1 MKKFKVCLSALLSI
15 LIVSS
20 CSSGNPTTPNRG
32 TLTNLSKNPATNTE
46 AELKKINLSG
56 RVIDSVTRKPVEGAN
71 ILLYVISNDEILKK
85 VKEGLKSLPTEMSS
99 PLPSASSLAPNPTD
113 PLNPSINPNPEKTP
127 NLIPD
132 ANTIISPSPTTSSSP
147 NTLEEN
153 EESVVATPQ
162 PTLVPTAKPTSISPV
177 DLLNKP
183 KDIATPPK
191 PAMSASPAPTSTET
205 TDDETL
211 DEEIKNLSEELLSS
225 ALTTLKLND
234 IQEFEGKTG
243 NDGKFW
249 ISKVP
254 DTSVIITVNAPNY
267 KSASIFNLDTNK
279 VEDILIDPIE
289 VKKDLL
295 PVYGNVY
302 SAVNTAI
309 NNATVSASYPIGET
323 FSIPVNSDSEGKFKI
338 EDIKEGDRT
347 FLATVK
353 EPSGKITS
361 MGFIDY
367 DIKKGGKY
375 TAPLKTEPK
384 KPDASL
390 ATDKSVPNIK
400 VKSVTEYIT
409 VKGKIP
415 EPENNILKTINVYM
429 TFKKKGL
436 PKEEVFVTDIPIEAK
451 SENFEIT
458 LPKLDTGYSYHL
470 EFVAVNKKGAYI
482 YHHQNN
488 VKASNKEMKISFISG
503 ISSGKVD
510 FIEKEGEKLPIFSWT
525 PVTAANYY
533 RVSIDKMDKNNNLV
547 TVWEGLTPFNTAVYP
562 VTTGTGKLSS
572 TNKYF
577 WNVVA
582 IKEGSVTTERLNY
595 GKLSADTWT
604 DLASSSNMEFSL
616 ENNKEDEVEE
626 IESKK

>member
-1 MKKFKVCLSALLSI
+1 MKKYKVCLSALLSI

-32 TLTNLSKNPATNTE
+32 TLTNLSKSPTTNAE

-85 VKEGLKSLPTEMSS
+85 VKEGLKALPTESASPS
-99 PLPSASSLAPNPTD
+99 PLVSGSPITPADS
-113 PLNPSINPNPEKTP
+113 LNPSTNPNPEKTP
-127 NLIPD
+127 NLVPD
-132 ANTIISPSPTTSSSP
+132 ANTIISPSPSATTNP
-147 NTLEEN
+147 TPEEN
-153 EESVVATPQ
+153 EEIVTPTAS
-162 PTLVPTAKPTSISPV
+162 PTLMPTSKPTSISPV

-183 KDIATPPK
+183 KDIAIPPK
-191 PAMSASPAPTSTET
+191 PAMSASPEPVISATPDT
-205 TDDETL
+205 TAV
-211 DEEIKNLSEELLSS
+211 DEEVKNLSEDLLSS

-249 ISKVP
+249 INKVP

-267 KSASIFNLDTNK
+267 KSSSIFNLDTNK

-289 VKKDLL
+289 VKKTLL

-302 SAVNTAI
+302 SAVNTLI

-323 FSIPVNSDSEGKFKI
+323 FSIPVSSDAEGRYKI

-367 DIKKGGKY
+367 DIKKGEKY
-375 TAPLKTEPK
+375 TLPPKAEPR
-384 KPDASL
+384 KPDTL

-409 VKGKIP
+409 LKGKIP
-415 EPENNILKTINVYM
+415 KPEINTLKTINVYM

-436 PKEEVFVTDIPIEAK
+436 PKEEVFVTDIQIEPKA
-451 SENFEIT
+451 ENFEIS
-458 LPKLDTGYSYHL
+458 LPKLDTGYAYHL
-470 EFVAVNKKGAYI
+470 EFVAVDKKGAYI
-482 YHHQNN
+482 YHHENN
-488 VKASNKEMKISFISG
+488 IKASNKEMKLSLITG
-503 ISSGKVD
+503 ISNGKVD
-510 FIEKEGEKLPIFSWT
+510 FIEKEGEKLPIFSWN
-525 PVTAANYY
+525 PVEAANYY
-533 RVSIDKMDKNNNLV
+533 KVSIERMDKNNNLT

-582 IKEGSVTTERLNY
+582 IKEGTVTTDRLNY
-595 GKLSADTWT
+595 GKLGVDTWT

-616 ENNKEDEVEE
+616 ANNKEDEVEE